1 MASSISPYWL
11 EVEAASSRFRSRS
24 ASAIKPATT
33 AVTPPTSPIASKAPP
48 GNIGATRISRIAP
61 AATRVAECSSAE
73 TGVGPAMARCN
84 QSCNGTCADLPI
96 APTSNS
102 NPATSAGVP
111 LIDNVAEISEV
122 PAQPISTKIP
132 R

>member
-1 MASSISPYWL
+1 MANNISPYWL

-24 ASAIKPATT
+24 ARAISPVTT
-33 AVTPPTSPIASKAPP
+33 AVMPPTRPTARSATDGS
-48 GNIGATRISRIAP
+48 IGATRISRIAP
-61 AATRVAECSSAE
+61 AATSVAECNSAD

-102 NPATSAGVP
+102 NPATRAGVP
-111 LIDNVAEISEV
+111 VISNGAEISEV